1 MGLTPGSVATA
12 LPALADLRH
21 WVFDL
26 DGTLTVPVHDFA
38 LIRRALDIPTDAD
51 ILGHL
56 AALPADEARQ
66 KHDWLMRHE
75 RTLAEAATPAVGAVA
90 LVRALHGRGCRL
102 GILTRNARVLATV
115 ALAAIGLGD
124 VFDHAD
130 IIGRDEA
137 APKPA
142 PDGLR
147 YFAARWNV
155 SPAQMVMVGD
165 YRFDIECGH
174 AAGTHTLRVNG
185 HDDAWSARATWCL
198 ADCAAVLAE
207 LDAASAPRSRRDRVD

>member
-38 LIRRALDIPTDAD
+38 LIRRALDIPADAD

-56 AALPADEARQ
+56 AALPVDEAWQ

-90 LVRALHGRGCRL
+90 LVRALHGRGFQL
-102 GILTRNARVLATV
+102 GILTRNARALATV
-115 ALAAIGLGD
+115 TLAAIGLDGM
-124 VFDHAD
+124 FDEGD

-142 PDGLR
+142 PDGLH
-147 YFAARWNV
+147 YFADRWNV
-155 SPAQMVMVGD
+155 STAQMVMVGD
-165 YRFDIECGH
+165 YRFDIECGR
-174 AAGTHTLRVNG
+174 AAGTHTLLVNG
-185 HDDAWSARATWCL
+185 KDDAWSAQATWCL
-198 ADCAAVLAE
+198 ADCAAVLVE
-207 LDAASAPRSRRDRVD
+207 LDAASA

>member
-26 DGTLTVPVHDFA
+26 DGTLTVPVHDVA
-38 LIRRALDIPTDAD
+38 LIRRALDIPAEAD

-56 AALPADEARQ
+56 AALPVHEARQ
-66 KHDWLMRHE
+66 KHDWLMWHE

-102 GILTRNARVLATV
+102 GILTRNASELASV
-115 ALAAIGLGD
+115 ALAAIGLDG

-142 PDGLR
+142 PDGLH
-147 YFAARWNV
+147 YFADRWNV
-155 SPAQMVMVGD
+155 SPVQD
-165 YRFDIECGH
+165 SS
-174 AAGTHTLRVNG
+174 TT
-185 HDDAWSARATWCL
+185 
-198 ADCAAVLAE
+198 
-207 LDAASAPRSRRDRVD
+207 